1 MFDTFLA
8 QLKDAD
14 HIAIIQAENPDGD
27 SLGSALALEELLG
40 QQHKTVSLYCPV
52 DIPKYL
58 RYINGWDRVTDSF
71 DYTAE
76 MYIIVDT
83 ASMTLLEKALSPENS
98 AQFEKKSTFVFDH
111 HTTDSDL
118 SFSHTLISQPAVA
131 TAELIY
137 DLARAAGWDISPLAA
152 EQLLVAILSDS
163 LGLMSEAVTPR
174 TLEIT
179 TELVKAGAKISDIEQ
194 RRREFMKKSA
204 EILTYKGTL
213 LQRVQYELDGQLAL
227 VHVPWQEIEQYSDAY
242 NPGALVIDEMRL
254 VENVKLA
261 VVIKTYPDGR
271 LTGKLRAN
279 PEAKIAETVARYF
292 GGGGHPYAAGF
303 RVYEDY
309 QNVYDELLKAT
320 EKALNDY
327 AAI

>member
-98 AQFEKKSTFVFDH
+98 AQLEKKSTFVFDH

>member
-1 MFDTFLA
+1 
-8 QLKDAD
+8 
-14 HIAIIQAENPDGD
+14 
-27 SLGSALALEELLG
+27 
-40 QQHKTVSLYCPV
+40 
-52 DIPKYL
+52 
-58 RYINGWDRVTDSF
+58 
-71 DYTAE
+71 
-76 MYIIVDT
+76 
-83 ASMTLLEKALSPENS
+83 MTLLEKALSPENS
-98 AQFEKKSTFVFDH
+98 AQLEKKSTFVFDH